1 MKERTICNTLTK
13 LNNQSYYTALF
24 GTTLKPIETRFVNG
38 SLYTFEIHS
47 YLPPY
52 SEITYFEGYQEVKKI
67 KDTNLLPSP
76 DWNLRFYMDYKGMI
90 CSPNYCEGSF
100 SSEFNLHWQPYAM
113 NQFKLTSNPY
123 CFVTT
128 TPSKFAPDLLYAI
141 PEANWNEFIGAL
153 PLQPI
158 VKTLDLSVHRH
169 LWPAYNY
176 AASTEDETLQNWR
189 ASAFNQFH
197 FLVSLLDPVNEK
209 YCFYGPY
216 QPWKDVIDQG
226 VIARGEMLYEVQKHI
241 GQYITLHFLNKFS
254 HCPTIW
260 DFKSVYQDFI
270 MPKVQSVYDFV
281 DENILDTA
289 KLQEFMGIIPSSKT
303 NPQAFQNMLS
313 DVNSIKQLSRTML
326 SHRLNGRI
334 LYHARSEFGLFK
346 NKHLNNYSYCQP
358 YFTALFNDLIYPE
371 LVRHF
376 FEISNFDYKTYD
388 TNSNNA
394 MLSLYYSAR
403 ATFEVILHEHVSI
416 DKLIQFSNKWHLKRV
431 DINSKKPEA
440 LITLQW
446 YPLFNPQVINQVT
459 FICITTEA
467 ELKKEG
473 AEMYN
478 CLGGFAHVCLLGE
491 EHIIKANTIHGER
504 ANIRVA
510 KEIST
515 QEYRIVENL
524 KYGKKTPCDE
534 ILEASQ
540 ILEQCIKEGAI
551 VNKQLG
557 KTNNSSDKLDD
568 ITTYYP
574 YPLYEKYC
582 QEAVYKAYRKEV
594 LPSFMQAN
602 DYQLMIT
609 KLSEK
614 FDLVASVKDV
624 LSEYQPTNH
633 NRM

>member
-1 MKERTICNTLTK
+1 M
-13 LNNQSYYTALF
+13 
-24 GTTLKPIETRFVNG
+24 
-38 SLYTFEIHS
+38 
-47 YLPPY
+47 
-52 SEITYFEGYQEVKKI
+52 
-67 KDTNLLPSP
+67 
-76 DWNLRFYMDYKGMI
+76 
-90 CSPNYCEGSF
+90 
-100 SSEFNLHWQPYAM
+100 
-113 NQFKLTSNPY
+113 
-123 CFVTT
+123 
-128 TPSKFAPDLLYAI
+128 
-141 PEANWNEFIGAL
+141 
-153 PLQPI
+153 
-158 VKTLDLSVHRH
+158 
-169 LWPAYNY
+169 
-176 AASTEDETLQNWR
+176 
-189 ASAFNQFH
+189 
-197 FLVSLLDPVNEK
+197 
-209 YCFYGPY
+209 
-216 QPWKDVIDQG
+216 
-226 VIARGEMLYEVQKHI
+226 
-241 GQYITLHFLNKFS
+241 
-254 HCPTIW
+254 
-260 DFKSVYQDFI
+260 
-270 MPKVQSVYDFV
+270 
-281 DENILDTA
+281 
-289 KLQEFMGIIPSSKT
+289 
-303 NPQAFQNMLS
+303 
-313 DVNSIKQLSRTML
+313 
-326 SHRLNGRI
+326 
-334 LYHARSEFGLFK
+334 
-346 NKHLNNYSYCQP
+346 
-358 YFTALFNDLIYPE
+358 IYPE

-376 FEISNFDYKTYD
+376 FEISNLDYKTYD

-394 MLSLYYSAR
+394 MLNLYYSAR

-431 DINSKKPEA
+431 DINSKKPKA

-446 YPLFNPQVINQVT
+446 HPLFTPQVINQVT
-459 FICITTEA
+459 FVCIETEA

-524 KYGKKTPCDE
+524 KYGKKTPCNE

-557 KTNNSSDKLDD
+557 KTNNSSEKLDD
-568 ITTYYP
+568 ITSYYP
-574 YPLYEKYC
+574 YPLYDNDC

-614 FDLVASVKDV
+614 FNLIDCVKDV